1 MNLKARGVSS
11 LLFLYLKGVSSM
23 KLPEIKVKITNT
35 DVFIQIMEYIKTII
49 LDDRMPGDLA
59 NEMQEK
65 IGDILKGC
73 KCR

>member
-1 MNLKARGVSS
+1 MKVTTKIMDTYV
-11 LLFLYLKGVSSM
+11 FL
-23 KLPEIKVKITNT
+23 EII
-35 DVFIQIMEYIKTII
+35 EYIKTVIF
-49 LDDRMPGDLA
+49 DDRMPGDLA

>member
-1 MNLKARGVSS
+1 MANLEVKVRITD
-11 LLFLYLKGVSSM
+11 LDLFTELVGYLKEV
-23 KLPEIKVKITNT
+23 
-35 DVFIQIMEYIKTII
+35 I

>member
-1 MNLKARGVSS
+1 
-11 LLFLYLKGVSSM
+11 M
-23 KLPEIKVKITNT
+23 KLPEIKAKITDT